1 MIFIYEHIKTRFTN
15 LVILKIIYI
24 IFTKKWSICLINKM
38 ISYELV
44 YKYTQTNI
52 KSVQVFLLL
61 YSNLV
66 A

>member
-1 MIFIYEHIKTRFTN
+1 MIFVYEHIKTRFTN

-52 KSVQVFLLL
+52 KSIQVFLLL

>member
-1 MIFIYEHIKTRFTN
+1 MILVYEHIKTRFTN

-52 KSVQVFLLL
+52 KSIQVFLLL